1 MENATGDCAHGRS
14 RDDPIDLTYN
24 HPDTVMKFNA
34 NRRNFLKTTGAALA
48 LAGWSPSWVLAA
60 NQSAPAGRK
69 RANLKAIMWD
79 TIDVK
84 GSVMERMQ
92 AVKAAGFEAV
102 EMASHMDQKEVL
114 QAREA
119 TGLSIVS
126 VCGAKHWSEPLS
138 SPDAKVRASGLT
150 ALEQTI
156 RDAKAYGATS
166 ILLVP
171 GVINKDTN
179 HEQCW
184 ERSIEQIRKAI
195 PLAKDS
201 GVTISIENVWNN
213 FITEVHQA
221 VEYLDAINSPQVG
234 WHFDVGN
241 IIRYGDPIE
250 WIQTLGKR
258 IIRVHIKEYSRDR
271 AMRTGDVWKGFNV
284 PLLEG
289 ANNWPGIMK
298 ALDGVGYTGALIT
311 EQGASLPDLSH
322 ALDRILAA

>member
-1 MENATGDCAHGRS
+1 
-14 RDDPIDLTYN
+14 
-24 HPDTVMKFNA
+24 MKLNA
-34 NRRNFLKTTGAALA
+34 NRRRFLKTTGAALA
-48 LAGWSPSWVLAA
+48 WAGLTPAWSFAA
-60 NQSAPAGRK
+60 NHPARK

-84 GSVMERMQ
+84 GSVLERMK
-92 AVKAAGFEAV
+92 AVKAAGFQAV
-102 EMASHMDQKEVL
+102 EMASHLDQAEVL
-114 QAREA
+114 QARDA

-126 VCGAKHWSEPLS
+126 VCGARHWSEPLS
-138 SPDAKVRASGLT
+138 SPDANTRAAGLA

-156 RDAKAYGATS
+156 RDARAYGATS

-171 GVINKDTN
+171 GVVNQDVTY
-179 HEQCW
+179 EQCW
-184 ERSIEQIRKAI
+184 ERSIAEIRKAL
-195 PLAKDS
+195 PLARDS

-213 FITEVHQA
+213 FITEVDQA
-221 VEYLDAINSPQVG
+221 VKYLDAIHSPQVG

-241 IIRYGDPIE
+241 IIRYGDPIK

-271 AMRTGDVWKGFNV
+271 AMRAGDVWKGFGV

-298 ALDGVGYTGALIT
+298 ALDAVGYTGPLIT
-311 EQGASLPDLSH
+311 EQGASLPELSH
-322 ALDRILAA
+322 ALDRILDA